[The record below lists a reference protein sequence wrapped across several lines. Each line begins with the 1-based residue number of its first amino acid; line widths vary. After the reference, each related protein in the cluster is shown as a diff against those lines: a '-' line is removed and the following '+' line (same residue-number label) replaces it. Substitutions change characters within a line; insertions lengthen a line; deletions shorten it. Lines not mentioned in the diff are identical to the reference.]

1 MKKVLL
7 SILLVNI
14 FLFANGSDKPGPL
27 NPPNEKLL
35 IKEFAHL
42 TPGEYEKMTGKKL
55 KLKQKIALKIY
66 QWKLKRQLKSEVTAK
81 QKRQGILS
89 LIFGGISILATL
101 IAIAAFLPGVILIGA
116 GSAIAGLILGIKS
129 VKGNNSNT
137 VGILGITLN
146 VIALSIFTLG
156 LMALITSSVK

>member
-1 MKKVLL
+1 
-7 SILLVNI
+7 
-14 FLFANGSDKPGPL
+14 
-27 NPPNEKLL
+27 
-35 IKEFAHL
+35 
-42 TPGEYEKMTGKKL
+42 
-55 KLKQKIALKIY
+55 
-66 QWKLKRQLKSEVTAK
+66 LKSEVTAK

-89 LIFGGISILATL
+89 LIFGGVSILATL